1 MSDLALGPR
10 ATLYSGIDIAD
21 KKRLNGK
28 ILYRFFQ
35 FILQFS
41 IAAIG
46 LSAWTSP
53 NFWLSGFNKAH
64 RTVTPAPA
72 GRQ

>member
-1 MSDLALGPR
+1 MSDLALAPR
-10 ATLYSGIDIAD
+10 VTLYSGIDIAD

-41 IAAIG
+41 IAA
-46 LSAWTSP
+46 
-53 NFWLSGFNKAH
+53 
-64 RTVTPAPA
+64 
-72 GRQ
+72 